1 MATGFVVLTAVGS
14 DRVGIV
20 DDISGAVSAAG
31 CNIEESKMAVL
42 GGEFAVIMLVSGP
55 EASVDTMTRSL
66 PALGGKLGLHVG
78 CHPTRKPR
86 SESGVEEKGR
96 PWLLKAVSLDT
107 PGIVHSVTAVLR
119 THEINIEDLE
129 TETAAAPWT
138 GAPMFRLTA
147 HLVVGPFVS
156 IGGLKQELAKLQQEH
171 DLDIVLKPVFAPGS
185 ESGEC

>member
-1 MATGFVVLTAVGS
+1 MATGFVVLSAVGP

-20 DDISGAVSAAG
+20 DDIAAAVSGAG

-42 GGEFAVIMLVSGP
+42 GGEFALIMLVSGP
-55 EASVDTMTRSL
+55 APAVQSVSVSL
-66 PALGGKLGLHVG
+66 PALGDRMGLRVA
-78 CHPTRKPR
+78 CTPTHEPR
-86 SESGVEEKGR
+86 AGEKGR
-96 PWLLKAVSLDT
+96 PYLLKAVSLDT

-119 THEINIEDLE
+119 SHAINIEDLE

-147 HLVVGPFVS
+147 HLVIGPDVS
-156 IGGLKQELAKLQQEH
+156 VGGLKEELSRLQQEH

-185 ESGEC
+185 ESAEC

>member
-1 MATGFVVLTAVGS
+1 MATGFVVLTAVGP

-20 DDISGAVSAAG
+20 DDISGAVTAAG

-55 EASVDTMTRSL
+55 AASVDSMARSL
-66 PALGGKLGLHVG
+66 PALGEKLGLRVG
-78 CHPTRKPR
+78 CHPTHEPR
-86 SESGVEEKGR
+86 AAERGR
-96 PWLLKAVSLDT
+96 PYLLKAVSLDT

-119 THEINIEDLE
+119 SHEINIEDLE

-138 GAPMFRLTA
+138 GAPMFRLSA
-147 HLVVGPFVS
+147 HLVVGPSVS
-156 IGGLKQELAKLQQEH
+156 VGGLKQELAQLQQDH